1 MPLQYLIMNGKKLVL
16 VPPPIKSTSQA
27 APSSDSSLDK
37 SKFTTIDGVEYVNN
51 EYLEDQEFNLEGK
64 SGFTLCLMVWGALN
78 Q

>member
-1 MPLQYLIMNGKKLVL
+1 MNGKKLVL

-64 SGFTLCLMVWGALN
+64 KAVLPLCLMVWGALN